1 MASIFPARAGWVAST
16 PVSTTPITTP
26 LPVDCC
32 QAAGAPIWARFHCW
46 SKYLSLLAPA
56 GDAEARCRARSPAT
70 ATAGRGRGRGRERG
84 STSGLA
90 EVGAADGQPVGVEL
104 GIGGRRQD

>member
-1 MASIFPARAGWVAST
+1 MASIFPARSGWVAST

-26 LPVDCC
+26 FPVDCC

-56 GDAEARCRARSPAT
+56 GDAEARSRARTPAT
-70 ATAGRGRGRGRERG
+70 ATVTGGWRRWGWAG
-84 STSGLA
+84 TSGLA
-90 EVGAADGQPVGVEL
+90 EVGAADGQSVGVEL

>member
-1 MASIFPARAGWVAST
+1 MASIFPARSGWVAST

-26 LPVDCC
+26 FPVDCC

-56 GDAEARCRARSPAT
+56 GEAEATSRATTPAT
-70 ATAGRGRGRGRERG
+70 ATAAVGRRRWRGRA
-84 STSGLA
+84 STLGLA
-90 EVGAADGQPVGVEL
+90 EIGAADGESVGV
-104 GIGGRRQD
+104 